1 MKTYYFRCPSCGS
14 DERFAAVNQDNVV
27 SLGCLLAL
35 VGGLL
40 PWLLYADSTRNRV
53 QCMNCGKIFAQ
64 PPLPQSPLSKY
75 ALSIII
81 LIVIAVIALVIMAA
95 IPEFTAWMP
104 DYPAITSLVEFVE
117 KHPEAIVV
125 SLLPLLIILVVSATV
140 ISIVAN
146 RRYRRQLR
154 EQVRLEP
161 QAQFE
166 MLSKSDDQASTDA
179 T

>member
-1 MKTYYFRCPSCGS
+1 MKTYYFHCPRCGS

-40 PWLLYADSTRNRV
+40 PWLLYADSTHNQV
-53 QCMNCGKIFAQ
+53 QCMNCGKIFRQ

-81 LIVIAVIALVIMAA
+81 LIVIAIFALLIMVAV
-95 IPEFTAWMP
+95 PEFTSWMM
-104 DYPAITSLVEFVE
+104 DYPTIALLVEFIE
-117 KHPEAIVV
+117 KHPEAIVA

-140 ISIVAN
+140 VSIVAN
-146 RRYRRQLR
+146 RRYRRRLR

-166 MLSKSDDQASTDA
+166 MLSKSDDKVPTDV